1 MLHQEHTSNITT
13 NNTQPDKMNVE
24 TTGFEG
30 LMVLTPAV
38 FADERGYFFES
49 YNRET
54 QLKAGFDYHWVQDN
68 QSHSTHGVIRGLHF
82 QKAPYAQTKLV
93 RVLQGEI
100 LDVVVDLRKG
110 QPTYGKMFSIKL
122 SDSNKKQL
130 LIPKGFAHG
139 FSVLSATA
147 DVMYKCDALYNKQ
160 SEAGLLFS
168 DPSLKIDWMLLPEDI
183 VVSDKDLVLPT
194 FEFIDAD
201 F

>member
-1 MLHQEHTSNITT
+1 M
-13 NNTQPDKMNVE
+13 KVE

-30 LMVLTPAV
+30 LVVLIPSV

-49 YNRET
+49 YNRES
-54 QLKAGFDYHWVQDN
+54 QLKVGLDYHWVQDN
-68 QSHSTHGVIRGLHF
+68 QSHSKHGVIRGLHF
-82 QKAPYAQTKLV
+82 QKAPFAQTKLL

-110 QPTYGKMFSIKL
+110 QPTFGKSFSVVL
-122 SDSNKKQL
+122 SAENKKQL

-139 FSVLSATA
+139 FSVLSASA

-160 SEAGLLFS
+160 SESGLLFN
-168 DPSLKIDWMLLPEDI
+168 DPFLNIDWQLSPEEI

-194 FEFIDAD
+194 FDKIDAN